1 MSQYK
6 GYYTTGTNIGGS
18 QEIDNTR
25 HDGRREESQEQD
37 FTEYADNGQ
46 NVGYCD
52 GDDTEYDPG
61 GTSLS
66 FDQQSSGNYASHLK
80 RSHSEANHQNDRLTQ
95 VRNSWGL
102 NTISD
107 RSQHFSLTLFC
118 RSSNL
123 RSYLKPPMG
132 PSAGRVPNAL

>member
-18 QEIDNTR
+18 QEIDNTW

-66 FDQQSSGNYASHLK
+66 FDRQTSGNYASHLK
-80 RSHSEANHQNDRLTQ
+80 RSHSEANHQNERLIQ

-102 NTISD
+102 ITIYD
-107 RSQHFSLTLFC
+107 RSQHFSLTL
-118 RSSNL
+118 
-123 RSYLKPPMG
+123 
-132 PSAGRVPNAL
+132 